1 MALAA
6 SGVHPLDTSDTIAH
20 VDLTPI
26 NRYHDSCVESG
37 APRPEAVHPAHKIA
51 NLQF

>member
-6 SGVHPLDTSDTIAH
+6 SGVHPLDTSDTI
-20 VDLTPI
+20 VIRSI
-26 NRYHDSCVESG
+26 NRYHDSCVEEG
-37 APRPEAVHPAHKIA
+37 APRPEAVHPAHKIT